1 MRLAISLARAALGT
15 APSVLAPATL
25 LAAAA
30 CLVIGLS
37 LPIMTVR
44 WLVVFDHK
52 ISILSGIRALLDNG
66 EILLALILFGFSV
79 AFPLIKIALLL
90 ALWLTLRRG
99 SRPSA
104 RFLLLLEAIG
114 RWSMLDVFVLA
125 LVIFAVKAQPLA
137 DAQTAGAL
145 LPFVA
150 AILLTACGAAIIRRA
165 LA

>member
-1 MRLAISLARAALGT
+1 
-15 APSVLAPATL
+15 
-25 LAAAA
+25 
-30 CLVIGLS
+30 
-37 LPIMTVR
+37 
-44 WLVVFDHK
+44 
-52 ISILSGIRALLDNG
+52 

-79 AFPLIKIALLL
+79 AFASLKKKLLL
-90 ALWLTLRRG
+90 ALWLALRRG
-99 SRPSA
+99 RRPSA
-104 RFLLLLEAIG
+104 RLLLYLEAIG

-145 LPFVA
+145 LPFIA